1 MSQINVQN
9 LTFAYEGS
17 FDTIFDHASFQLD
30 TDWKLGF
37 IGRNGRGKTTFL
49 NLLMGRY
56 PYEGRIT
63 ASVDF
68 TYFPF
73 EPNEPLSGETMAI
86 EVVDQMIGDYEYW
99 KLSRELSLLELSDEV
114 LYRPWRQ
121 LSHGEQT
128 KLQLAALFLRE
139 NSFLLIDEPTNHLD
153 AHGRRLAADYLNS
166 KKGFIL
172 VSHDRSFLDG
182 CIDHVLS
189 INRASITVEKG
200 NFSSWEQNTQARL
213 SFEAS
218 ENRRLKKEIDQLHA
232 AAKRTSQWSAKVEKT
247 KNGVKVS
254 GVKPD
259 KGHIGAQAAALMKRT
274 RAIEVRQQRS
284 IEEKSALLKDQER
297 QDSLKLEPLSCR
309 SQVLVRAES
318 LCPSYAAPDAG
329 PSPGDPVCGPLTFQI
344 ERGERIALTGPNG
357 SGKSTILKLILAGAG
372 CGSVG
377 NSGGSD
383 NVDGAGSAGGSG
395 SIGLP
400 AAGSSGLLT
409 FTGSLQI
416 SSGLIISHVPQT
428 TAGLHGSL
436 REYAAEQ
443 GIDESRLLTILRKMD
458 FARSQFEKS
467 MEDFSQGQKKKVL
480 LAASLCR
487 QAHLYIWDE
496 PLNYVDVISRMQIE
510 DLILQYAPTML
521 FVEHDQ
527 VFCERAATRTIDL
540 P

>member
-73 EPNEPLSGETMAI
+73 EPGESLSGETMAI

-153 AHGRRLAADYLNS
+153 AHGRRLTAEYLNH

-254 GVKPD
+254 GLKPD

-284 IEEKSALLKDQER
+284 IEKKSALLKDQER
-297 QDSLKLEPLSCR
+297 QDSLKLTPLACR

-318 LCPSYAAPDAG
+318 LCPQYSTQEAG
-329 PSPGDPVCGPLTFQI
+329 QSPGDPVCGPLTFQI

-357 SGKSTILKLILAGAG
+357 SGKSTILKLILDGAG
-372 CGSVG
+372 CGD
-377 NSGGSD
+377 SGSFSGFSGYGSP
-383 NVDGAGSAGGSG
+383 GSA
-395 SIGLP
+395 GLP
-400 AAGSSGLLT
+400 AAGSSGGLI

-443 GIDESRLLTILRKMD
+443 GIDESRFLTILRKMD

-510 DLILQYAPTML
+510 DLILQYEPTML

-527 VFCERAATRTIDL
+527 VFCQRAATRTINL